1 MPQDKFRVGITRDNL
16 RPDGNPI
23 FDQSAFKIL
32 DDPRIHYEFLPELET
47 ELTPETAAKYDA
59 LCVMLAK
66 VTRKTVSGEGRRLKL
81 IARFGVGYDTVDV
94 PALTDNGV
102 LLTITPDGVRRP
114 VASSALTFLLMLAHR
129 VPTKDRLVR
138 EGRWN
143 ERVNYFGTGLSGRTL
158 GSIGVGNIGSELFRL
173 AMPFA
178 MRYLGCDPYITQ
190 ESVAPLGVKLVDLD
204 TLLRESDFVCVN
216 CPLSE
221 QTRHLVGS
229 RQFGSMKRSAYFIN
243 TARGPI
249 MDEKALYQALTEGK
263 IAGAAIDVFEQEPT
277 PADNPLLKLDNIIVT
292 PHHVCLT
299 DECINT
305 VAASVFSA
313 CRELANGRV
322 PRNVVNQQ
330 VLGRV
335 PYFHQ

>member
-1 MPQDKFRVGITRDNL
+1 MAADKFRVGITRDNL
-16 RPDGNPI
+16 KPDGKPI
-23 FDQSAFKIL
+23 FDVSALKHL
-32 DDPRIHYEFLPELET
+32 DDPRIEWEFLPQLEA

-59 LCVMLAK
+59 LAVMLAK
-66 VTRKTVSGEGRRLKL
+66 VTRKTVSGPDRRLKL

-102 LLTITPDGVRRP
+102 LLAITPDGVRRP
-114 VASSALTFLLMLAHR
+114 VASSALTFVLMLAHR
-129 VPTKDRLVR
+129 VMIKDRLVR
-138 EGRWN
+138 EGRWA
-143 ERVNYFGTGLSGRTL
+143 ERMNHFGTGLAGRVL

-173 AMPFA
+173 ALPFA
-178 MRYLGCDPYITQ
+178 MRYLGCDPFITQ
-190 ESVAPLGVKLVDLD
+190 ESVAPLGVKLVDMD
-204 TLLRESDFVCVN
+204 TLLREADFVCIN

-221 QTRHLVGS
+221 QTRHLIGA
-229 RQFGSMKRSAYFIN
+229 RQFSLMKPTAFFVN

-249 MDEKALYQALTEGK
+249 VDEKALHQALTAGM
-263 IAGAAIDVFEQEPT
+263 IAGAAIDVFEEEPT

-313 CRELANGRV
+313 CRDLANGRV

-335 PYFHQ
+335 PYFHA

>member
-1 MPQDKFRVGITRDNL
+1 MAEKFRVGITRDNL
-16 RPDGNPI
+16 KADGDPL
-23 FDQSAFKIL
+23 FDQSSLEIL
-32 DDPRIHYEFLPELET
+32 GDPRIEWEFLPELEA
-47 ELTPETAAKYDA
+47 ELSPETAAKYDA
-59 LCVMLAK
+59 LAVMLGN
-66 VTRKTVSGEGRRLKL
+66 VTRRTVSGQGRRLKL
-81 IARFGVGYDTVDV
+81 IARLGVGYDTVDV

-102 LLTITPDGVRRP
+102 ILTITPDGVRRP
-114 VASSALTFLLMLAHR
+114 VASSALTFVLMLAHR
-129 VPTKDRLVR
+129 VVLKDRLIR
-138 EGRWN
+138 EGRWT
-143 ERVNYFGTGLSGRTL
+143 ERTEHMGVGLSGRVL

-178 MRYLGCDPYITQ
+178 MRYLAYDPYVTQ
-190 ESVAPLGVKLVDLD
+190 QSVASLGVKLVDLD
-204 TLLRESDFVCVN
+204 TLLREADFVCVN
-216 CPLSE
+216 CPLNE
-221 QTRHLVGS
+221 QTRHMIGA
-229 RQFGSMKRSAYFIN
+229 RQFSLMKPTAFFIN

-249 MDEKALYQALTEGK
+249 VDEKALYQVLSKRT

-277 PADNPLLKLDNIIVT
+277 PADNPLLTLDNLIVT

-313 CRELANGRV
+313 CRDLAHGRV

-335 PYFHQ
+335 PYFHA